1 MKSLI
6 CLIKMIKSLLN
17 LLELLGLYNNNS
29 QTKSNNSESEFKPLE
44 KFNKR
49 GEILIH
55 DTQKVEKTSD
65 FDEIVKYTSNTQ
77 SLTQKE
83 LINTITINISFLE
96 RLMKKLENSIYIHE
110 YSKVKEMLKQS
121 KTCKQIIK
129 NISNNQIF
137 YQKTIEVI
145 RDHTIIIAKL
155 VNDVNK
161 LDI

>member
-6 CLIKMIKSLLN
+6 CLIKMIKYLLN
-17 LLELLGLYNNNS
+17 FLELLGLYKNHS
-29 QTKSNNSESEFKPLE
+29 HVKSNNSEPEFKPLE

-121 KTCKQIIK
+121 KTCKQIIN